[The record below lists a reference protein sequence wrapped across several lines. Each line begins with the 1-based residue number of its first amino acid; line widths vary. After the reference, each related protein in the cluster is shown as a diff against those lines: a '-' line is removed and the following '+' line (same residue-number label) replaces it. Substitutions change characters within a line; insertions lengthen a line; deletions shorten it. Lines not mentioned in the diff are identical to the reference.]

1 MVKFLRL
8 FLIVFAVSSLMSSC
22 RKGPEDPLLSFS
34 TRKNRLSNNWEAY
47 SYRINGVD
55 MISEDKL
62 EYFDINGCGKQTLKT
77 VLVRDI
83 QMDFSK
89 GGNYTESRS
98 EKGNISSTIESAD
111 LNCSVYNFSRE
122 LNEIQGKTGVW
133 SFTGG
138 TNGTSS
144 REQVFIY
151 QEETKNGEVWDI
163 VKLASDELK
172 LKRRYIR
179 PGESVFTTEEIFL
192 KPR

>member
-47 SYRINGVD
+47 SYRVNGVD

-89 GGNYTESRS
+89 NGNYTESRS

-111 LNCSVYNFSRE
+111 LNCSVYNFSRD

>member
-1 MVKFLRL
+1 MAKFLKL

-22 RKGPEDPLLSFS
+22 RKGPEDPLLSFT
-34 TRKNRLSNNWEAY
+34 TRKSRLSNNWNAY
-47 SYRINGVD
+47 SYRINGVEK
-55 MISEDKL
+55 ISEDKV

-77 VLVRDI
+77 VLAREI
-83 QMDFSK
+83 HMNFSK
-89 GGNYTESRS
+89 GGTFTESKA
-98 EKGNISSTIESAD
+98 EKGKITSTIESG
-111 LNCSVYNFSRE
+111 NESCSVYNFTRDVSEVSGR
-122 LNEIQGKTGVW
+122 TGVW

-138 TNGTSS
+138 ANGTSS

-151 QEETKNGEVWDI
+151 QEETKSGEVWDI
-163 VKLASDELK
+163 VKLANDELK